1 MMEFSKISR
10 VLETDKFYT
19 LLSYKIKTASTL
31 FSEFLL
37 YIYIYSIKVPFYWRN
52 GYIVHV
58 LKEIVGKRA
67 IKQLSF
73 KCNDKNNENNQ
84 KVCKFKM

>member
-37 YIYIYSIKVPFYWRN
+37 YIYIALKFHSIGEMVT
-52 GYIVHV
+52 
-58 LKEIVGKRA
+58 
-67 IKQLSF
+67 
-73 KCNDKNNENNQ
+73 
-84 KVCKFKM
+84 